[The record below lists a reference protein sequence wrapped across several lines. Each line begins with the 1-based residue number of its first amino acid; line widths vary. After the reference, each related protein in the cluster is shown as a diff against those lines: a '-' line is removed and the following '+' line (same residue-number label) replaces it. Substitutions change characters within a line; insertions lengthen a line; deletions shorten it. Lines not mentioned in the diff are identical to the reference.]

1 MLICKSWSIN
11 DFIRFYQ
18 ILSYVQSETVSH
30 YHHDQM
36 AYNLPP
42 ILRMLPFMFAP
53 IAFLAIFGSFFA
65 QMAGVFVPVY
75 AMMLGLNEVVK
86 NGRGSIDLLRYP
98 LGND

>member
-1 MLICKSWSIN
+1 MVN
-11 DFIRFYQ
+11 QRFYQ

-30 YHHDQM
+30 YQM

-86 NGRGSIDLLRYP
+86 NGRGSIDLLGYP